1 MYGTG
6 KERVPCIPE
15 KDSLDELLRILESS
29 LKSQDGTGGVILVTV
44 LDDDSL
50 VYLLAGMRRNG
61 LMKKFL
67 DLIIGFS
74 NLQTLFK
81 KKEISKKN
89 FNLKFLDKFARSI
102 LPDLDPTHLEKAR
115 SNVVAKVGFATL
127 KHILRAELE
136 NNQFSSN
143 FAFPI
148 MSGTKIFII
157 ILFQHFSFRKHEFS
171 FISNPVFKL
180 SVNFHVQSP

>member
-15 KDSLDELLRILESS
+15 KDALDELLRILESS
-29 LKSQDGTGGVILVTV
+29 LKSQDGTGGVVLVSV

-50 VYLLAGMRRNG
+50 VYLFAGMRRNG

-67 DLIIGFS
+67 DLISGFS

-81 KKEISKKN
+81 KKEVSKKI

-102 LPDLDPTHLEKAR
+102 LPDLEPTRLEKAR
-115 SNVVAKVGFATL
+115 SNVLAKVGFATL
-127 KHILRAELE
+127 KHIFRAELE

-148 MSGTKIFII
+148 MSGIKIFIRI
-157 ILFQHFSFRKHEFS
+157 PSQQFFFYENMSYHSFQKQ
-171 FISNPVFKL
+171 
-180 SVNFHVQSP
+180 NFFPKSMI